1 MVLYHF
7 SVLTNTSDTIWIK
20 NFFSGTLAV
29 NCFFIISGT
38 LVYKSYLNSKTLSLF
53 FKKRFCR
60 IYPAYIFSLIL
71 AILIG
76 FLASKSNFIE
86 FFSRFNT
93 LKYLFAN
100 LFFLNFLQP
109 TLTDVFASNP
119 LPEINGSLWT
129 IKNEICL
136 YICVPF
142 LFWLNKKIPSKIT
155 LLVFLAISAIWIYY
169 FIRVYDGVYAENI
182 SRAFV
187 AQLSLFYVGIYMLH
201 RPQVTRSM
209 FFLMLALLFLL
220 SLIKYS
226 FIYYFVL
233 PFCLGYVINF
243 LAYHE
248 IKIINSQLRKL
259 GDLSY
264 GVYLYHFPIIQYFI
278 YLDIYNQKPVL
289 GLILTVLLVLAI
301 SFLSWHFVEKR
312 FLIKRPI

>member
-1 MVLYHF
+1 M
-7 SVLTNTSDTIWIK
+7 IK
-20 NFFSGTLAV
+20 KF
-29 NCFFIISGT
+29 
-38 LVYKSYLNSKTLSLF
+38 
-53 FKKRFCR
+53 
-60 IYPAYIFSLIL
+60 LIL

-76 FLASKSNFIE
+76 SLASKSNFIE
-86 FFSRFNT
+86 FFSRFDT

-109 TLTDVFASNP
+109 TFTDVFSSNP

-155 LLVFLAISAIWIYY
+155 LLFFLAISAIWIYY

-201 RPQVTRSM
+201 RPHVTGSM

-226 FIYYFVL
+226 FIYYFVV

-248 IKIINSQLRKL
+248 IKIINSQLKKL

-278 YLDIYNQKPVL
+278 YLDIYNHKPVL

-301 SFLSWHFVEKR
+301 SFLSWHFIEKR
-312 FLIKRPI
+312 FLIERPI